1 MPEVFKV
8 KNYFVSNTNPPPETR
23 CNVKKEDLNNN
34 EGYHILLNPDEQC
47 IAFGDIDHC
56 VSKYEVM
63 DILKDIKTTFEIN
76 KDDISYTCSEKVNE
90 KGIDE
95 FGSHWVIKTISTNFL
110 VLKEIMQNTLQ
121 KKYGNIKIDTSVYKK
136 SWFRLP
142 NQTNES
148 KTNIHT
154 IMKGEPID
162 FLVQY
167 NENINKCKNGPSE
180 KLLSYSSVESSPVN
194 QSSTFYEKTKTK
206 SISSKVQTKSTGKA
220 ASGKAASGTTS
231 ETIKKMVLK
240 MDDYFDGF
248 DNWSKLGFILHNEFQ
263 GNSDGLD
270 LFDELS
276 KNFKNYKGKFD
287 VSKFYLSIKPGAG
300 GKKKLTIK
308 SLYHMYQELF
318 PEEEEEEENKFL
330 DPKYL
335 EIKIEF
341 EKRVFKL
348 NNPISFVILSEDNT
362 LQIVKLGDLIIW
374 AKGKFEQIEIDEDGK
389 LTDFVN
395 IWINDPNHLQKNKLV
410 FDPSMTSNKNYN
422 MFKGFNFT
430 DGDSVSEDNSMFL
443 KLLRYI
449 SNDNTVYEYMKCWIS
464 HIIKTPWKKTNVAV
478 VLYSKI
484 GGVGKNAIVDGLCK
498 LFGNYS
504 GHIESIEDITKN
516 FNNHITNKL
525 FIYGDE
531 INANAKKVS
540 DKLKQVIT
548 RPTQNLEKK
557 GFDSIEINDYTNW
570 LFTTNNENCFKIEE
584 DERRLL
590 MIECPCIPLPREDY
604 ENYYKEINDDNEL
617 NKLYNFF
624 KSYDNSKYKIGVDRV
639 LMTNYK
645 KQLSYE
651 NVPAYIEMFY
661 KKPFQFSDQVFTS
674 TELFTIAKEY
684 AKTNFLSQNFTMTS
698 FGKYTKTIFD
708 RYVCKS
714 SCIKF
719 NFKDLTIN
727 QFKKI
732 LFKNNEGYYRYI
744 NDLDANYIPK
754 FDEKSS

>member
-8 KNYFVSNTNPPPETR
+8 KNYFVSNTNIPPEIR
-23 CNVKKEDLNNN
+23 CKVKKEDLVNN

-47 IAFGDIDHC
+47 LAFGDIDHC
-56 VSKYEVM
+56 ESSGEVM
-63 DILKDIKTTFEIN
+63 DILRDIIKTFEID
-76 KDDISYTCSEKVNE
+76 KDEISYTRSIKV
-90 KGIDE
+90 IDGKQD
-95 FGSHWVIKTISTNFL
+95 FGSHWVIKSISTTMKR
-110 VLKEIMQNTLQ
+110 LKKIMEYTLQ
-121 KKYGNIKIDTSVYKK
+121 HQYGKEKIDTGIYKK

-142 NQTNES
+142 NQTNEN
-148 KTNIHT
+148 KTNIHE
-154 IMKGEPID
+154 IMKGNPVD

-167 NENINKCKNGPSE
+167 DKNLKRCKYMPPDIPLREEPAEVPIKEKQNKTTNINDI
-180 KLLSYSSVESSPVN
+180 
-194 QSSTFYEKTKTK
+194 KTK
-206 SISSKVQTKSTGKA
+206 
-220 ASGKAASGTTS
+220 
-231 ETIKKMVLK
+231 VLK
-240 MDDYFDGF
+240 MEGYFDSF
-248 DNWSKLGFILHNEFQ
+248 DSWTKLGFILHDEFD
-263 GNSDGLD
+263 GNSNGLD

-276 KNFKNYKGKFD
+276 QSFKNYKGKFD
-287 VSKFYLSIKPGAG
+287 VSKFYHSIKPGN
-300 GKKKLTIK
+300 KKKLTIK
-308 SLYHMYQELF
+308 SLYKMYNDMF
-318 PEEEEEEENKFL
+318 PEEKKQGIYSDPEYLKIKEEL
-330 DPKYL
+330 
-335 EIKIEF
+335 

-348 NNPISFVILSEDNT
+348 NNPISFVILEEGDA
-362 LQIVKLGDLIIW
+362 LQIVKLGDLKIW
-374 AKGKFEQIEIDEDGK
+374 AKGKFAQVSVIVDDEVKQHDIV
-389 LTDFVN
+389 D
-395 IWINDPNHLQKNKLV
+395 IWINDPNHLQKDKLV

-430 DGDSVSEDNSMFL
+430 DGVSVSEENSKFL
-443 KLLRYI
+443 KLLKYI
-449 SNDNTVYEYMKCWIS
+449 SNDDTVYEYMKCWIS

-498 LFGNYS
+498 LFGNYA

-570 LFTTNNENCFKIEE
+570 LFTTNNENCFKIDEE
-584 DERRLL
+584 ERRLL
-590 MIECPCIPLPREDY
+590 MIECPCIPLPKQDY
-604 ENYYKEINDDNEL
+604 KDYYNEINDANEL

-624 KSYDNSKYKIGVDRV
+624 KTYDNPKYEIGVDRV
-639 LMTNYK
+639 IMTDYK

-661 KKPFQFSDQVFTS
+661 KKPLQFSGEVFTS

-684 AKTNFLSQNFTMTS
+684 AKTHYQSQNFTVTS
-698 FGKYTKTIFD
+698 FGKYTKSIFTK
-708 RYVCKS
+708 YVHKS

-719 NFKDLTIN
+719 NFMDLSPN

-732 LFKNNEGYYRYI
+732 LFQNNEGYYRYI
-744 NDLDANYIPK
+744 NDLEATYTPH
-754 FDEKSS
+754 FDENSS